1 MVDTFSEAE
10 TRKQTWERDIKGFA
24 KKRYVMKELVMSL
37 SGNAWNNSFYQ
48 KTATSLTGGSGN
60 AVEGIPRGADFPF
73 LERGVT
79 LKNAIILQHG
89 GEGVIYWQ
97 DILTS
102 NIRIEAETISDVSD
116 AVVYSVDNKIYWT
129 LSENDYAGSTHLI
142 NTVAITAGYEWDSA
156 TVANR
161 DPVFDLLRAIETIA
175 TDRYPIV
182 SSGRGFAAMNE
193 STFTYLMS
201 NSKVLNHPTFK
212 LANGI
217 IQNGRLAELV
227 GLKIYVTP
235 VVTND
240 KVLVGMAK
248 TCGTWVTTQPLT
260 VDVIIDPQKKYTI
273 RASEI
278 GVCQLTD
285 PESLCLITNTRIA

>member
-1 MVDTFSEAE
+1 MVDTFSEAD

-24 KKRYVMKELVMSL
+24 KKRYVMKNLVMTTS
-37 SGNAWNNSFYQ
+37 SNAWDNSFYQ
-48 KTATSLTGGSGN
+48 KTATSLTGGTGS
-60 AVEGIPRGADFPF
+60 AVGGIPRGADFPF

-79 LKNAIILQHG
+79 LKHAIILQHG

-102 NIRIEAETISDVSD
+102 NIAVETETISDVTD
-116 AVVYSVDNKIYWT
+116 AVVYSVDTKIYNT
-129 LSENDYAGSTHLI
+129 LSESDTPSTI

-156 TVANR
+156 TIANR
-161 DPVFDLLRAIETIA
+161 DPVQNLLDCIAAIS
-175 TDRYPIV
+175 TDRYPIL

-193 STFTYLMS
+193 ATYACLMG
-201 NSKVLNHPTFK
+201 NSKILNNPTFK

-217 IQNGRLAELV
+217 IQNGMMGEIV
-227 GLKIYVTP
+227 GLKIMVTP

-240 KVLVGMAK
+240 KVLVGVMK
-248 TCGTWVTTQPLT
+248 TCGTWKQTSPLT

-285 PESLCLITNTRIA
+285 PESLCLLTNVRA

>member
-1 MVDTFSEAE
+1 MVDTFSEAD
-10 TRKQTWERDIKGFA
+10 TRKQTWEKDIKGFA
-24 KKRYVMKELVMSL
+24 PKRYVMKELVMNV

-48 KTATSLTGGSGN
+48 KTATSLTGGTGSG
-60 AVEGIPRGADFPF
+60 VSGIPRGADFPF
-73 LERGVT
+73 MERGVT

-89 GEGVIYWQ
+89 GEGIIYWT

-102 NIRIEAETISDVSD
+102 NIRVEAETMSDITD
-116 AVVYSVDNKIYWT
+116 AVVYSVDTKIYAT
-129 LSENDYAGSTHLI
+129 LSENDTPSTI

-156 TVANR
+156 TIANR
-161 DPVFDLLRAIETIA
+161 DPVQDLLNCIAAIS
-175 TDRYPIV
+175 TDRYPILT
-182 SSGRGFAAMNE
+182 SGQGFVAMNE
-193 STFTYLMS
+193 ATYALLMG
-201 NSKVLNHPTFK
+201 NSKVLNHPTFH
-212 LANGI
+212 LADGI
-217 IQNGRLAELV
+217 ISNGQLASLV

-248 TCGTWVTTQPLT
+248 KCGTWVTTQPLT

-285 PESLCLITNTRIA
+285 PESLCLLTNVRA